1 MNEPARESLRKIT
14 LEQLEKRII
23 EPSMSRFSSAVV
35 LVPKKGGGIR
45 FAIDYRALNKEID
58 ADAYTLPNVEEAL
71 SSLHGC
77 KFFSALDMKEA
88 FWSVPLASRAREY
101 TAFQTPDGLMQYRRM
116 PMGLKTASA
125 VFCRHVDTMLGPMKW
140 TRVLAYIDDLLVFG
154 KTTAD
159 EHLTTLDELFTKLAH
174 YGMTLGAKK
183 CIFFAESLQFLG
195 HVVDRDGVRPDQGKV
210 KAITALRLASGDR
223 PIEST
228 DINSHKQMEQ
238 ALGLLR
244 YYRKFVKNFSKIEK
258 PLRVKMEA
266 PTAWRKKEG
275 RVQYT
280 AEERAA
286 FESLRDALTAEPIL
300 GTLTGAFPSKCIQ
313 TRHIWDSEPS

>member
-1 MNEPARESLRKIT
+1 MDS
-14 LEQLEKRII
+14 
-23 EPSMSRFSSAVV
+23 
-35 LVPKKGGGIR
+35 
-45 FAIDYRALNKEID
+45 
-58 ADAYTLPNVEEAL
+58 
-71 SSLHGC
+71 
-77 KFFSALDMKEA
+77 
-88 FWSVPLASRAREY
+88 
-101 TAFQTPDGLMQYRRM
+101 
-116 PMGLKTASA
+116 
-125 VFCRHVDTMLGPMKW
+125 

-159 EHLTTLDELFTKLAH
+159 EHLTTLDELFTELAH
-174 YGMTLGAKK
+174 GAKK

-210 KAITALRLASGDR
+210 KAITALRLASNER
-223 PIEST
+223 PVEST

-244 YYRKFVKNFSKIEK
+244 YYRKFVKNFSKVEK

-280 AEERAA
+280 AEERTA
-286 FESLRDALTAEPIL
+286 FETLRNAQANP
-300 GTLTGAFPSKCIQ
+300 GSP
-313 TRHIWDSEPS
+313 